1 MPKNYADM
9 NNEEQD
15 AKNILN
21 EPDAPYMRTFSSQ
34 EEAERFNM
42 IENLEKTD
50 MEKFRLFCRMM
61 RIGRMLASA
70 KIVK

>member
-1 MPKNYADM
+1 MSEAD
-9 NNEEQD
+9 
-15 AKNILN
+15 KNIEISMVE
-21 EPDAPYMRTFSSQ
+21 EPAAPYMKTFSSQ
-34 EEAERFNM
+34 EEAERYNM

-61 RIGRMLASA
+61 RIGKMLSSA

>member
-1 MPKNYADM
+1 MKRQ
-9 NNEEQD
+9 EENKKD
-15 AKNILN
+15 SIVEESKT
-21 EPDAPYMRTFSSQ
+21 PYMRTFSSQ

-61 RIGRMLASA
+61 RIGKILSTA